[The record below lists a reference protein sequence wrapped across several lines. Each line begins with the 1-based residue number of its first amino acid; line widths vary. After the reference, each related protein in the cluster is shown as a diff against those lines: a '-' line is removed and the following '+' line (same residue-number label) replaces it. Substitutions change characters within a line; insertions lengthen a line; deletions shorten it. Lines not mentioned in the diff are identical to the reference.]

1 MSLPKIEIN
10 PSDIQ
15 NQFENFFNTFLD
27 LKKSDSYTF
36 ESPIVIQFDQESDTK
51 VFISNFFRNR
61 NNFDDDRKILYI
73 TYYDG
78 CDCVNLIDEPSNR
91 YTISEIQKCSMHHL
105 WLAYKQCETELSN
118 TNL

>member
-61 NNFDDDRKILYI
+61 NNFDDDRKILYM

-78 CDCVNLIDEPSNR
+78 CNCPHLMEEPGNR
-91 YTISEIQKCSMHHL
+91 FTVYPLEKISLGQQ
-105 WLAYKQCETELSN
+105 WLAYIQCETEFN
-118 TNL
+118 QI